1 MNDRDERKLWE
12 RIGVEYNPPPETPRD
27 EMWGAIERRIG
38 SVDDSSSVGP
48 VETGAAGASVGES
61 TVIDLEAAR
70 AQRIAAGTPEPA
82 HRLRPALGWA
92 VAAAAL
98 LVLGVGIGRMSV
110 SPATMAGGGA
120 DGGSGLA
127 SAPARAGNGLA
138 ARAHLGRTEALL
150 TMVRAD
156 ARDGRVDPA
165 VGIWA
170 EDLLA
175 QTRLLLDRP
184 QGVEPGLQDLLLDL
198 ELVLVQVV
206 GLAETDSDDAQART
220 EVELTLKSLDEGE
233 VLPRIQA
240 QIPLSM
246 AGV

>member
-12 RIGVEYNPPPETPRD
+12 RVGVEYNPPLETPRD
-27 EMWGAIERRIG
+27 EMWKAIEGRIG
-38 SVDDSSSVGP
+38 SAEDDRGVVALDSVRGP
-48 VETGAAGASVGES
+48 SIGAASPRMRV
-61 TVIDLEAAR
+61 
-70 AQRIAAGTPEPA
+70 
-82 HRLRPALGWA
+82 LRPVLGWA
-92 VAAAAL
+92 AAAAAL

-110 SPATMAGGGA
+110 SPTTVADNDVTAGGSEA
-120 DGGSGLA
+120 
-127 SAPARAGNGLA
+127 APAASGNGLA

-165 VGIWA
+165 VAVWA

-175 QTRLLLDRP
+175 QTRLLIDRP

-206 GLAETDSDDAQART
+206 GLAQTDSDDAQART
-220 EVELTLKSLDEGE
+220 EVELTLRTLDEGE

-246 AGV
+246 AGA

>member
-12 RIGVEYNPPPETPRD
+12 RIGVEYNPPVETPRE
-27 EMWGAIERRIG
+27 EMWRAIEGRIESSDDAGPVGGDGQAVVDLETARQRRR
-38 SVDDSSSVGP
+38 SSV
-48 VETGAAGASVGES
+48 
-61 TVIDLEAAR
+61 
-70 AQRIAAGTPEPA
+70 
-82 HRLRPALGWA
+82 RPLFGWA

-98 LVLGVGIGRMSV
+98 LVMGVGIGRMSV
-110 SPATMAGGGA
+110 APATLTGGLETA
-120 DGGSGLA
+120 A
-127 SAPARAGNGLA
+127 APATAGGNGLA

-165 VGIWA
+165 VAVWA

-175 QTRLLLDRP
+175 QTRLLMDRP

-206 GLAETDSDDAQART
+206 GLAESESDDAQART
-220 EVELTLKSLDEGE
+220 EVELTLRTLDEGE

-240 QIPLSM
+240 QIPLSI
-246 AGV
+246 AGA

>member
-1 MNDRDERKLWE
+1 MTERDERKLWE
-12 RIGVEYNPPPETPRD
+12 RIGVEYNPPVETPRE
-27 EMWGAIERRIG
+27 EMWQAIEARLQSPDAAATDG
-38 SVDDSSSVGP
+38 TVGP
-48 VETGAAGASVGES
+48 VAGGAPAVLG
-61 TVIDLEAAR
+61 LEAAR
-70 AQRIAAGTPEPA
+70 ERRGSHARTRGIRTMM
-82 HRLRPALGWA
+82 GWS

-110 SPATMAGGGA
+110 SPTTSAGGV
-120 DGGSGLA
+120 DIA
-127 SAPARAGNGLA
+127 STPTAAEGNGLA
-138 ARAHLGRTEALL
+138 ARTHLGRTEALL

-165 VGIWA
+165 VAVWA

-206 GLAETDSDDAQART
+206 GLAETDSDDPQART
-220 EVELTLKSLDEGE
+220 EVELTLKTLDEGE

-246 AGV
+246 AGA

>member
-1 MNDRDERKLWE
+1 MTDRDDRGLWG
-12 RIGVEYNPPPETPRD
+12 RIGVDYNPPSETPRE
-27 EMWGAIERRIG
+27 EMWATIESRIEG
-38 SVDDSSSVGP
+38 D
-48 VETGAAGASVGES
+48 ETPR
-61 TVIDLEAAR
+61 VIDLDAAR
-70 AQRIAAGTPEPA
+70 YARSSAGTQREVSEA
-82 HRLRPALGWA
+82 RSTRPAFGWA
-92 VAAAAL
+92 VAAAAV

-110 SPATMAGGGA
+110 STIPAASGPDVTASPSAG
-120 DGGSGLA
+120 
-127 SAPARAGNGLA
+127 GNGLA
-138 ARAHLGRTEALL
+138 ARTHLGRTEALL

-165 VGIWA
+165 VAVWA

-184 QGVEPGLQDLLLDL
+184 TGVEPGLQDLLLDL

-206 GLAETDSDDAQART
+206 GLAEADDDDPQSRT
-220 EVELTLKSLDEGE
+220 EVELTLKTLDEGE

-246 AGV
+246 AGA